1 MSWDKVW
8 HVEALV
14 HEFLWFSQGKSPWH
28 LKHQEKKKEEDD
40 QAASDFSSRK
50 QAFNATWL
58 KGSIAEVVF
67 K

>member
-1 MSWDKVW
+1 MLRRWSTSSFGSHK
-8 HVEALV
+8 A
-14 HEFLWFSQGKSPWH
+14 SPPWH